1 MNGKCSVLQKYFVIG
16 GDAWS
21 ILKKNPST
29 KRNHFKNL
37 PENIESDEWQHYIL
51 YVSIYVCT
59 LYIYAALQIRAGQRS
74 ITTNLWP
81 MTTHIYHVMII
92 VTSGISKKSFFIIIF
107 RNSLTQMFFKAGVI
121 RNFAIFTGKS
131 YNL

>member
-1 MNGKCSVLQKYFVIG
+1 M
-16 GDAWS
+16 
-21 ILKKNPST
+21 
-29 KRNHFKNL
+29 
-37 PENIESDEWQHYIL
+37 YI
-51 YVSIYVCT
+51 I
-59 LYIYAALQIRAGQRS
+59 YIYAALQIRAGQRS
-74 ITTNLWP
+74 ITANLWP